1 MVGYSGADDAA
12 IYRIAPDRA
21 LVMTV
26 DFFPP
31 MVDDPFVFGQVA
43 AANALS
49 DVFAMGGRPLVA
61 LNLVGFPSTTL
72 SLDILGEILRGGAV
86 KVHEAGCVIG
96 GGHTIEDAEVKYG
109 LSVTGEVHPDR
120 VWKNGAVKEGDLL
133 VLTKP
138 LGTGLASSAIKKEGR
153 RGGPIA
159 DAERWM
165 ATLNSVGIEHLWSAR
180 VSSATDITGFGLLG
194 HARELVAGSGWR
206 LRIRASAVPRLAGI
220 EELYFPKMKTGG
232 AKRTREYVKK
242 FVTLPADLDEWS
254 EEILYD
260 PQTSGGLLAA
270 IDPRDAESVVRRLRD
285 SGLER
290 AAIVGEVIP
299 GDGST
304 DIEVVR

>member
-1 MVGYSGADDAA
+1 
-12 IYRIAPDRA
+12 
-21 LVMTV
+21 MTV

-120 VWKNGAVKEGDLL
+120 VWKNGAVKAGDLL

-165 ATLNSVGIEHLWSAR
+165 ATLNSVGIEHLWAAR

-194 HARELVAGSGWR
+194 HARELVAGSGHR
-206 LRIRASAVPRLAGI
+206 LRIRASDVPRLAGI
-220 EELYFPKMKTGG
+220 EELYLPKMKTGG
-232 AKRTREYVKK
+232 ARRTREYVKK

-270 IDPRDAESVVRRLRD
+270 IDPRDAETVVRRLKD
-285 SGLER
+285 SGLEK
-290 AAIVGEVIP
+290 ATIIGEVIP
-299 GDGST
+299 GDGT
-304 DIEVVR
+304 TEIEVVR